1 MPESIWIFKSAVHG
15 GLIARREPHYYQY
28 VLDPATGEDIM
39 ILTTGEETVCPV
51 WESTRTVEGRHYGM
65 AAGRTYDITDL
76 TAAATGSTPSGSA
89 S

>member
-1 MPESIWIFKSAVHG
+1 MPELIWIFKSAVHG

-28 VLDPATGEDIM
+28 ILDPATGEDIM
-39 ILTTGEETVCPV
+39 ILTTGEETSCPV
-51 WESTRTVEGRHYGM
+51 WESVRVAEGLTYGM

-76 TAAATGSTPSGSA
+76 TTDGSTPSGSA